1 MKIFIDFDDVL
12 FNTKVFKNDIQNV
25 FERNGISEKVFNR
38 YYKDDSVKKGD
49 EKIRKYDPK
58 EQIKRIKKAG
68 FETKKIEKEIVRLL
82 GNTRKYL
89 FADGIDFL
97 KKLKK
102 EELYI
107 VSFGDKKFQGEK
119 INNSGIVKYF
129 RKILIVDV
137 SKAVGI
143 RKILSKKNIEPG
155 EALIFLDDRVKFLK
169 DIKKSYPGMVTFHM
183 VRGEGRFLDKNN
195 KYCDFQVK
203 DFREVIKILEE

>member
-12 FNTKVFKNDIQNV
+12 FNTKVFKSDIQNI
-25 FERNGISEKVFNR
+25 FERNGVSEKVFNR
-38 YYKDDSVKKGD
+38 YYKDGSGKKGD

-58 EQIKRIKKAG
+58 KQIKRIKKAG
-68 FETKKIEKEIVRLL
+68 FETKRIEKEIIKLL
-82 GNTRKYL
+82 RNTRKYL
-89 FADGIDFL
+89 FADGVYFL

-119 INNSGIVKYF
+119 INNSGIAKYF
-129 RKILIVDV
+129 RKIMIVNV

-143 RKILSKKNIEPG
+143 KKILSKKNIEPG
-155 EALIFLDDRVKFLK
+155 EALIFLDDRIKFLK
-169 DIKKSYPGMVTFHM
+169 DIKRSYPGMVTFHM
-183 VRGEGRFLDKNN
+183 VRNEGRFFDKNN

-203 DFREVIKILEE
+203 DFNEVIKILEE